1 MTMDGWTEVAGR
13 ARKTFEQHA
22 ETAGLE
28 PPPRGKLENYAAE
41 LLAQIPQLRAG
52 CSEGADEK
60 LHALTEMQ
68 AAAAGL
74 LAYIEGEQARGAA
87 RAARGTA
94 RVAKAPVP
102 AAQASAATRLAARA
116 AARRAAMRGRR

>member
-13 ARKTFEQHA
+13 ARETFSRYA
-22 ETAGLE
+22 EAAGLE

-41 LLAQIPQLRAG
+41 LLAQIPALLAAAG
-52 CSEGADEK
+52 EGEGERR
-60 LHALTEMQ
+60 HALTEMH

-74 LAYIEGEQARGAA
+74 LAYIEGEQARRPS

-94 RVAKAPVP
+94 RAAKSPPTP
-102 AAQASAATRLAARA
+102 AVTRLADRA
-116 AARRAAMRGRR
+116 AARRAAMRSRR